1 MLRALSPVVSRVSAL
16 AAAAVAA
23 AAFSAF
29 AAVPAHADPGI
40 CIDHVMEAG
49 HPATESVLKACKIA
63 KTGRAADVLTCRQML
78 ADGGVSAAVARKAC
92 RIASYP
98 DPAS

>member
-1 MLRALSPVVSRVSAL
+1 MLRVLSPVMSRVSVL
-16 AAAAVAA
+16 ACAVLGAV
-23 AAFSAF
+23 AFSAVV
-29 AAVPAHADPGI
+29 AAPAHADPGI

-49 HPATESVLKACKIA
+49 FPATDSVLKACKIA
-63 KTGRAADVLTCRQML
+63 KTGRAADVRTCRRML
-78 ADGGVSAAVARKAC
+78 IEGGVGSAVAQRAC

>member
-1 MLRALSPVVSRVSAL
+1 MLRALSPVVSRVSVLACTAL
-16 AAAAVAA
+16 AA

-29 AAVPAHADPGI
+29 AAAPAHADPGI

-63 KTGRAADVLTCRQML
+63 KTGRVDDVRTCRRML
-78 ADGGVSAAVARKAC
+78 TDGGVSTAVAQKAC